1 MKKGMIFVVFALVLL
16 LCSCEM
22 PVSMTELLEYQK
34 SDFSCSAALAGKT
47 ETELY
52 IKSVGGKVIISLPRA
67 EYMVDTEFVFSQDG
81 AEIICK
87 GEKVPM
93 ENTGLQR
100 LFTVYKMMTLD
111 CTQLWRITSEKA
123 GGISVYKCVSD
134 DGYTVYIDEKTRL
147 PFRFEGDGEVL
158 DVKRMEW

>member
-1 MKKGMIFVVFALVLL
+1 
-16 LCSCEM
+16 
-22 PVSMTELLEYQK
+22 
-34 SDFSCSAALAGKT
+34 
-47 ETELY
+47 
-52 IKSVGGKVIISLPRA
+52 
-67 EYMVDTEFVFSQDG
+67 MVDTEFVFSQDG

-100 LFTVYKMMTLD
+100 LFIVYKMMTLD

-158 DVKRMEW
+158 NVKRMEW